1 MALSEALSEPHS
13 VRDYVHNDER
23 AAGTYGMSAGL
34 SAIQLVAAGMM
45 SAGLSAIQLVAAGM
59 MSRTL
64 QLGRKLGSTER
75 ARAPNSRVCVRT
87 ATATAPRFPPLIGSG
102 ANVGDRQYIEHY
114 VFRFCMFRASGASK
128 AGSMAGSWVC
138 TCACVPLL
146 YRVNRL
152 FSWMCLG
159 PVYPLATSVVARVI
173 ARVSRLRAAI
183 PASFAAHSRGRACC
197 ACGAARM
204 VVACTS
210 A

>member
-1 MALSEALSEPHS
+1 MALSEALSEPH
-13 VRDYVHNDER
+13 YVHNDER
-23 AAGTYGMSAGL
+23 AAGTYG
-34 SAIQLVAAGMM
+34 M

-102 ANVGDRQYIEHY
+102 ADVGDRQYIEHY

-146 YRVNRL
+146 YRVN
-152 FSWMCLG
+152 MCLG